1 MVICDKI
8 KQSSSIE
15 ELVSIFTSATQ
26 PNTGRVAYVITPR
39 GNEVKTAF
47 KVVEAHNLVISNML
61 DGRINPNF
69 PAELQPRDRTRKSS
83 LLQVNSIASNIT
95 PQRLADSGLSS
106 HGAPIIGLDNVV
118 ESGNG
123 RTMGI
128 LKAYAEGG
136 AEEYRKYLIDN
147 SSLYGLN
154 AADVSAMQNPVLVRV
169 RLDDVDRIKF
179 AKDSNISDLQDMAAS
194 EKAFADAEGITPE
207 LMALFSP
214 ADNGNLLAKSN
225 DAFIQAFLSSLGETT
240 TAGLVTA
247 DGRPTR
253 QLLDRMQNAIF
264 AKAYKNEMLVK
275 LVAEEPDPEIRN
287 ILTALNVAAPAFVSM
302 QYLSGEVHRQTVSEI
317 CSSVEAIDGLDKQVL
332 HALVNAAELVR
343 QAKDKGQTIDEYIQQ
358 LGLFDDISDE
368 VKALTLFISRNN
380 RSAKRMGT
388 AFKLMA
394 EVINEELQ
402 RSSAA
407 VNDMFG
413 AAPLNLLDVLK
424 VVDQRISLGSENGN
438 DLIKGLLF
446 ESSRS
451 VQKKDI
457 TKITKLINFCKSV
470 DDIKNLLSFLTRSPF
485 SMDRSEKHIAPLLSK
500 MIKAVHDSGEEKS
513 LKELKQFVKG
523 VLGGSF
529 KKMNTTTDIY
539 LIRDEIATSLGLEN
553 KPSAKNFVENFLLDG
568 SILLLKDK
576 IEKLKDSN
584 VNEKEDLKLE
594 IKTIVEAYLKRT
606 KKFSR
611 FTSEQTATLKFATDN
626 KIQSLADYL
635 AICASDRERMAN
647 EPAPVNPKEAM
658 MNNHNVGQELLGG
671 ELLESQI
678 GNAQQL
684 VRELADERYMQRIG
698 FMTHEERGRFL
709 ESLRQCQIGYG
720 EAGDPNRLGVS
731 WFYSKMDR
739 DDLFYME
746 STFKNYFSQITSK
759 ITDVRDRLIDN
770 TDVTDEE
777 VSRWVSSIK
786 IDNKFLKN
794 ERDKRVLLEELPKIF
809 RLARG
814 RIFTLREII
823 FTKSGRAYAQKG
835 AGVIAL
841 HSFFDPKVLWHEAGH
856 HFEYSNPNL
865 LIKAKEYLKMKAG
878 LSANILPL
886 KDITNI
892 RYEKKEVAIA
902 DHLSQ
907 PYIGRIYSM
916 NGIDGTAATEVFSC
930 GFEYLCNSLSGA
942 QSLVNNDLLMQ
953 FVVGAIQD
961 YTK

>member
-8 KQSSSIE
+8 QQSNTVE
-15 ELVSIFTSATQ
+15 ELVSILTSVTQ
-26 PNTGRVAYVITPR
+26 PYTGRVAYVVTPR
-39 GNEVKTAF
+39 GTEVKTAF
-47 KVVEAHNLVISNML
+47 KAVEAHNLVISNML

-83 LLQVNSIASNIT
+83 LLQVNSIAKNLT

-106 HGAPIIGLDNVV
+106 HGAPIIGHDNVV

-123 RTMGI
+123 RSMGI
-128 LKAYAEGG
+128 LKAYAEGN
-136 AEEYRKYLIDN
+136 AEEYRKYLTEN
-147 SSLYGLN
+147 AALYGLN
-154 AADVSAMQNPVLVRV
+154 TTDISAMQNPVLVRV
-169 RLDDVDRIKF
+169 RLDDVDRVKF

-194 EKAFADAEGITPE
+194 EKAFADAEGITSE
-207 LMALFSP
+207 LMALFAP

-225 DAFIQAFLSSLGETT
+225 DGFIKAFLNSLGDTA

-302 QYLSGEVHRQTVSEI
+302 QYLSGEVHRQTVNEI
-317 CSSVEAIDGLDKQVL
+317 CSSVDAVESLDKQAL
-332 HALVNAAELVR
+332 RALVNSAELVR
-343 QAKDKGQTIDEYIQQ
+343 QAKDKGQTVEEYIQQ
-358 LGLFDDISDE
+358 LGLFEDVSDE
-368 VKALTLFISRNN
+368 VKALSLFITRNN
-380 RSAKRMGT
+380 RSAKRMGA
-388 AFKLMA
+388 AFKAMA

-402 RSSAA
+402 RASAA

-413 AAPLNLLDVLK
+413 AAPLNLHAVLQ
-424 VVDQRISLGSENGN
+424 VVDQRIGEGSTQ
-438 DLIKGLLF
+438 DLLF
-446 ESSRS
+446 ESAGSLLP
-451 VQKKDI
+451 KDI
-457 TKITKLINFCKSV
+457 NKIAKLINLCKSV

-485 SMDRSEKHIAPLLSK
+485 SMGESEKCIATILSR
-500 MIKAVHDSGEEKS
+500 MIKAVHDSGDEKS
-513 LKELKQFVKG
+513 LKDLKQFVKG

-529 KKMNTTTDIY
+529 NKMNTTSDIY
-539 LIRDEIATSLGLEN
+539 LIRDEIVSSLGLGS
-553 KPSAKNFVENFLLDG
+553 KPSVKNFIENFLLDG
-568 SILLLKDK
+568 SILLLKN
-576 IEKLKDSN
+576 KLQKLEHSDYD
-584 VNEKEDLKLE
+584 EKEDLKLE
-594 IKTIVEAYLKRT
+594 IKNIIEIYLRRT

-611 FTSEQTATLKFATDN
+611 LTSEQTATLQFVTDN
-626 KIQSLADYL
+626 KIQSLSDFL
-635 AICASDRERMAN
+635 AICASEREKMAN
-647 EPAPVNPKEAM
+647 EPIPANPKEAM

-671 ELLESQI
+671 AAMETQLA
-678 GNAQQL
+678 NAQQI

-698 FMTHEERGRFL
+698 FMTDEERGRFI
-709 ESLRQCQIGYG
+709 ESLRQCQVGYG
-720 EAGDPNRLGVS
+720 EAGDPNRIGVA

-739 DDLFYME
+739 SDLSYME
-746 STFKNYFSQITSK
+746 STFKHAFSQITSK
-759 ITDVRDRLIDN
+759 IDDVRDNLIET
-770 TDVTDEE
+770 TDVAEEE
-777 VSRWVSSIK
+777 VSRWLSSIK
-786 IDNKFLKN
+786 IDSKFLKN
-794 ERDKRVLLEELPKIF
+794 ERDKRVLYEELPKIF

-841 HSFFDPKVLWHEAGH
+841 NSFFDVKVLWHEAGH

-865 LIKAKEYLKMKAG
+865 LIKAKEYLKMKG
-878 LSANILPL
+878 GSSENIKPL
-886 KDITNI
+886 KQITNVK
-892 RYEKKEVAIA
+892 YDKKEVAIA

-907 PYIGRIYSM
+907 PYIGRIYSI
-916 NGIDGTAATEVFSC
+916 NGIDGTVATEVFSC